1 MLKKVVALLGV
12 TSIYLMSGG
21 ACDVIPTIP
30 TINLL
35 PANLNSIGDIIA
47 LFTGG

>member
-12 TSIYLMSGG
+12 ASIYLMSGG
-21 ACDVIPTIP
+21 ACDILPTIP

-35 PANLNSIGDIIA
+35 PTNLNSIADIIA
-47 LFTGG
+47 TFTGG